1 MTQIIDLGKLRFNFA
16 GQWLTTTEY
25 EANDVVKYGGNV
37 YVYIYGLKTLGTLPT
52 DTVYWALMVQGISFE
67 GVYSPTLPYQIGDG
81 VAHGG
86 KVYIAIKDSTGIA
99 TTNTT
104 YWSQFVD
111 GIQYEGNYSGI
122 TAYQK
127 NDVVVYGGSAYI
139 AKQDTTANLPT
150 VTSSWSKFVEGV
162 SVKAIYNGATAY
174 VPNDLVAY
182 GANIYIATTES
193 VGKLPTDVLYW
204 RVYSSGFAYLGSWS
218 DTTTY
223 QVGQTITYGG
233 SLFQAVIDSTGV
245 NPTITAS
252 WTRIV
257 GGISNKGAWTTSTA
271 YAIDEVVVYGGN
283 TYITLIPHA
292 STVFATDLAAN
303 KWRKYNSGIRYQG
316 TWNEAATYLIDDVVT
331 SDASTYITVTDN
343 TVGGLAPS
351 AGNTGFALLA
361 AGALGVPLI
370 NPASYGRVVASGAT
384 TSQWVGNV
392 SFNSTISTGTGLLAN
407 TRYLCNHSAAMTLS
421 LPASASTTNG
431 TQVEIVDINGVF
443 AKKLVTITSDTTI
456 QGKSESLILDIS
468 GVTVK
473 LVFDSILKWRLI

>member
-16 GQWLTTTEY
+16 GQWLNTTGY

-37 YVYIYGLKTLGTLPT
+37 YVYIYGLKTAGILPT
-52 DTVYWALMVQGISFE
+52 DTTYWALMVQGISFE
-67 GVYSPTLPYQIGDG
+67 GMYSSVTAYQIGDG

-86 KVYIAIKDSTGIA
+86 KVYIAIKDSIGIA

-111 GIQYEGNYSGI
+111 GIQYEGNYLGS

-127 NDVVVYGGSAYI
+127 NDVV
-139 AKQDTTANLPT
+139 
-150 VTSSWSKFVEGV
+150 
-162 SVKAIYNGATAY
+162 
-174 VPNDLVAY
+174 AY
-182 GANIYIATTES
+182 GANNYIATTDT
-193 VGKLPTDVLYW
+193 VGNLPTNAVYW
-204 RVYSSGFAYLGSWS
+204 SVFSSGFAYLGSWS
-218 DTTTY
+218 ATTPY

-233 SLFQAVIDSTGV
+233 SLFHAVIDSTNV
-245 NPTITAS
+245 NPTITTS

-257 GGISNKGAWTTSTA
+257 GGISNKGDWTTATA
-271 YAIDEVVVYGGN
+271 FAIDEVVVYGGN

-303 KWRKYNSGIRYQG
+303 KWKKYNSGIRYKG
-316 TWNEAATYLIDDVVT
+316 SWNVATTYLIDDVVV
-331 SDASTYITVTDN
+331 SGVSTYITVTDN
-343 TVGGLAPS
+343 IVGGIAPS
-351 AGNTGFALLA
+351 EGNAGFTLLA
-361 AGALGVPLI
+361 AGASGVPLI
-370 NPASYGRVVASGAT
+370 TTASYGQVVASGAT

-392 SFNSTISTGTGLLAN
+392 SFNSTISTGTGLVAN

-421 LPASASTTNG
+421 LPTSASTTNG
-431 TQVEIVDINGVF
+431 TQIEIVDINSVF

-473 LVFDSILKWRLI
+473 LVFDSNLKWRLI